1 MRFSIVEYCG
11 KRIADTPLSRLNN
24 NQLERTIKSANELI
38 NSTLGWRVENE
49 AIVISNGIIKASG
62 IAGIIHLS
70 CGDDL
75 EIIPRHLTH
84 NWQETLFFLAIIS
97 RYGGALLNGY
107 IAGDGGEDRSLF
119 DLCGMVLINEFI
131 SLQRQFV
138 RTYHHHK
145 FRDFAIEGDLVF
157 ESLFDNSTGFLQEIV
172 LFDKSNQINATI
184 QEAMR
189 IVLPYVSIPS
199 VRNQLE
205 VAISKIGKQPSVLG
219 KRKEKVPSRNKEWEM
234 LYSLSF
240 DIVSGKTISLTDGEI
255 NAIGFVVDT
264 WRIWEWLLSYGLRIG
279 LSPAQYLV
287 EWQDKSEWGIR
298 SDGRD
303 TEPVYVVPDIVVYER
318 AGSTPVLLV
327 DAKCKSLAAP
337 NSKGG
342 VSQADLYEAFAF
354 CNAKGLNSIILVYP
368 TEGEGLPSGQ
378 IIQQYSYS
386 VSNKEIYAIKV
397 AVGRIHS
404 NLKLSEFAR
413 TFANQLIPFIQ
424 TPVGNTHPAHT
435 SSVNAAAVQ

>member
-1 MRFSIVEYCG
+1 MRFPIIEYCG

-24 NQLERTIKSANELI
+24 SQLDRTIKSANELI
-38 NSTLGWRVENE
+38 NSTLGWKVENE
-49 AIVISNGIIKASG
+49 AIVVSNGIIKASG
-62 IAGIIHLS
+62 VAGIIHLS

-75 EIIPRHLTH
+75 EIIPRHLTQ
-84 NWQETLFFLAIIS
+84 NWQEALFFLAIIS

-107 IAGDGGEDRSLF
+107 TAGDGREDRSLF

-157 ESLFDNSTGFLQEIV
+157 ESYFDNSAGFLQEIV

-205 VAISKIGKQPSVLG
+205 VAISKIGKQPSIIG

-240 DIVSGKTISLTDGEI
+240 DIVSGKTISLTDGEQ

-264 WRIWEWLLSYGLRIG
+264 WRIWEWLLSYGLRTG
-279 LSPAQYLV
+279 LKPAQYLV
-287 EWQDKSEWGIR
+287 EWQDTSKWGTR
-298 SDGRD
+298 SDGAK
-303 TEPVYVVPDIVVYER
+303 TEPVNVVPDIVVYDR
-318 AGSTPVLLV
+318 ASSTPVLLV
-327 DAKCKSLAAP
+327 DAKCKSLTAQ
-337 NSKGG
+337 NGKGG

-354 CNAKGLNSIILVYP
+354 CNAKGLNSIILAYP

-378 IIQQYSYS
+378 VIQQYRYS

-397 AVGRIHS
+397 AVGRIPS
-404 NLKLSEFAR
+404 NQKLSEFAK
-413 TFANQLIPFIQ
+413 TFANQVMPFIQ
-424 TPVGNTHPAHT
+424 NSINSIPPAHT
-435 SSVNAAAVQ
+435 SSVSDVAVQ